1 LGAGCISPPAGA
13 EFVWL
18 PYCDEATALQILSKR
33 QVTHVV
39 TRGEALE
46 WRPYLKKWMR
56 PYLKKWIESGVPGG
70 SLVAQAISG
79 TGEKVQ
85 VYELRRA
92 GGT

>member
-46 WRPYLKKWMR
+46 WRPYLKKWM
-56 PYLKKWIESGVPGG
+56 ESGVTGG